1 MSIRGIQWQRFAER
15 VSEHIEEYTV
25 PQYGDYPDDNVSE
38 WSAQDCVKQI
48 EKYARRFGSNKR
60 PGQERLD
67 LLKIAHYAQ
76 IAAHK
81 LEGSK

>member
-48 EKYARRFGSNKR
+48 EKYARRFGSNMR

-76 IAAHK
+76 IAAYK
-81 LEGSK
+81 LEGGK